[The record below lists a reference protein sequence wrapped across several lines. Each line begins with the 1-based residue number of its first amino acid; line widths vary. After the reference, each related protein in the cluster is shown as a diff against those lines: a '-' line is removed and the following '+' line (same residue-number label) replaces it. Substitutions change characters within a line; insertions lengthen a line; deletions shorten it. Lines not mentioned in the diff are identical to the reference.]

1 MTARLFVG
9 VPVAPAVA
17 HALAGV
23 AETLARRARGGSV
36 ALRWA
41 PPAGYHVTLAFL
53 GAARPE
59 AVTAVRARLLEVA
72 AGGRGF
78 RFRTH
83 RLGGFPS
90 LERAAVL
97 WAGIED
103 QSGELTRLA
112 DAVATAM
119 ADLGFARDRRAY
131 HPHVTLARLGEPASV
146 AELALPLSE
155 QVFGETRCDS
165 LTLFESVT
173 TPHGSEY
180 RPIVR
185 AALGTPKSAPE
196 RQSDP
201 VQPGPIDASHGSD
214 DGWDRTP

>member
-59 AVTAVRARLLEVA
+59 AVTAVRARLLEIA

-185 AALGTPKSAPE
+185 AALGTPTSAPE

-214 DGWDRTP
+214 NGWDRTP